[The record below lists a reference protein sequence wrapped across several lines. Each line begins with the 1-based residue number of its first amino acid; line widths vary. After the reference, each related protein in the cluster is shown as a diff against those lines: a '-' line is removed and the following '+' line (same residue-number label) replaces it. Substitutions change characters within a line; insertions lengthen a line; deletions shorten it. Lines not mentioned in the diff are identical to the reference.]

1 MSCGTP
7 TDKRSHTSTRERTRP
22 FDVEAA
28 GDLGRRLA
36 GIVPTERLPTL
47 VSGELLRSTE
57 PHATGLGTLS
67 ARSYRKRHARPEHA
81 FALER
86 GHRAVQDRAG
96 PLAREDA
103 MRSPLKAASTAV
115 ALIVLCPFSSGALV
129 DPKEEVAAATS
140 AWGQALGEDQPE
152 KVLPFYSDD
161 AVLWG
166 TLSPTV
172 RSNREALRD
181 YFVTAFKV
189 LPGLKVTFGD
199 QLIRVYGNTAVNTG
213 YYTFAYVKDGETKTL
228 PARYSFTY
236 VKNGERWFIVDHHS
250 SAMPLPRDRSPVR

>member
-1 MSCGTP
+1 
-7 TDKRSHTSTRERTRP
+7 
-22 FDVEAA
+22 
-28 GDLGRRLA
+28 
-36 GIVPTERLPTL
+36 
-47 VSGELLRSTE
+47 
-57 PHATGLGTLS
+57 
-67 ARSYRKRHARPEHA
+67 
-81 FALER
+81 
-86 GHRAVQDRAG
+86 
-96 PLAREDA
+96 
-103 MRSPLKAASTAV
+103 MRSSVKVASTAV
-115 ALIVLCPFSSGALV
+115 ALIVLCPFSSVALV
-129 DPKEEVAAATS
+129 DPKEEVAAATL

-189 LPGLKVTFGD
+189 LPGLKVNFGE

-250 SAMPLPRDRSPVR
+250 SAMPSTPR